1 MTMADNGSA
10 NRLHNRRVRQQQSA
24 GRPLI
29 DENGNKSNKFA
40 NAGAA
45 AGGFFGGLGSTIVPP
60 VNVTI
65 NNSKGGGQQSQKAKA
80 QSLLPPP
87 EFWSPAQTRNYCNS
101 LRAAAV
107 TLSIEVAMG
116 AEILSATLSQV
127 PDPEGKSFGS
137 KIRAAK
143 VARKMRKA
151 ASALQS
157 AAKNAAACY
166 SVYTQEFEQE
176 INAVRHRAKRPER
189 PRMNWADQ

>member
-1 MTMADNGSA
+1 MARPSSADQARYFARNQAQRPSTPPPRNGTDPK
-10 NRLHNRRVRQQQSA
+10 
-24 GRPLI
+24 G
-29 DENGNKSNKFA
+29 NKFA

-45 AGGFFGGLGSTIVPP
+45 AGGFLGGLGGSFVPP

-65 NNSKGGGQQSQKAKA
+65 NNSKGGGQPQSTKAKA

-116 AEILSATLSQV
+116 AEILNATLSQV

-137 KIRAAK
+137 KIRAVK

-151 ASALQS
+151 ANALQS

>member
-1 MTMADNGSA
+1 MASTHVPPQANG
-10 NRLHNRRVRQQQSA
+10 
-24 GRPLI
+24 
-29 DENGNKSNKFA
+29 KSNKFA

-45 AGGFFGGLGSTIVPP
+45 AGGFIGGLGSTIVPP
-60 VNVTI
+60 LNVTI
-65 NNSKGGGQQSQKAKA
+65 NNSKGGGRQNQRAKA

-101 LRAAAV
+101 VRAAAV

-116 AEILSATLSQV
+116 AEILNATLSQV

-166 SVYTQEFEQE
+166 SAYTQEFEQE

>member
-1 MTMADNGSA
+1 MARPSAADQARNFARNQAQRPFTPPPRNGA
-10 NRLHNRRVRQQQSA
+10 DPK
-24 GRPLI
+24 G
-29 DENGNKSNKFA
+29 NKFA

-45 AGGFFGGLGSTIVPP
+45 AGGFLGGLGGSVVPP
-60 VNVTI
+60 LNITI
-65 NNSKGGGQQSQKAKA
+65 NNSKGVSPQGQKAKA

-116 AEILSATLSQV
+116 AEILNATLSQV

>member
-1 MTMADNGSA
+1 MATTRTGTNGKGWKHA
-10 NRLHNRRVRQQQSA
+10 Q
-24 GRPLI
+24 
-29 DENGNKSNKFA
+29 
-40 NAGAA
+40 GAA
-45 AGGFFGGLGSTIVPP
+45 GTAGSFAGGVMGGIVPNL
-60 VNVTI
+60 NVTV
-65 NNSKGGGQQSQKAKA
+65 NNSKGGQQGQKAKA

-87 EFWSPAQTRNYCNS
+87 EFWSPAQTRQYCNS

-151 ASALQS
+151 AGALQS

>member
-1 MTMADNGSA
+1 MTTSTETSGKAWKA
-10 NRLHNRRVRQQQSA
+10 A
-24 GRPLI
+24 
-29 DENGNKSNKFA
+29 
-40 NAGAA
+40 AGAA
-45 AGGFFGGLGSTIVPP
+45 GAAGSFVGGVAGGVVPNVT
-60 VNVTI
+60 VNV
-65 NNSKGGGQQSQKAKA
+65 NGRGGQRGVRAQA

-87 EFWSPAQTRNYCNS
+87 EFWSPAQTRNYCNT

-107 TLSIEVAMG
+107 ALAIEVSMG

-151 ASALQS
+151 ASGLQA

-166 SVYTQEFEQE
+166 SVYSQEFEQE